1 MQMGFYNMIISA
13 EHLKVE
19 YGHSVVLSDIDFYV
33 NKGDYLNIIG
43 PNGSGKT
50 TLIKILTNLQKPS
63 QGKITI
69 APVVLGYL
77 PQHLSQ
83 SAQIPANVYEV
94 LKLSNA
100 KKPTDEAIKKLLSDM
115 GMVDFMY
122 QPMNKLSGGEQQRV
136 YIIRALLSNPDVL
149 ILDEPTSALD
159 PEFRKFFYAYIEKL
173 NDQGM
178 TIIHVTHDLSDGLRH
193 GSRILE
199 LDQVVKFFGTFEQ
212 YQLLGH
218 KKGGHHHHV

>member
-1 MQMGFYNMIISA
+1 MIIEA

-19 YGHSVVLSDIDFYV
+19 YGQSVVLSDINFYV

-50 TLIKILTNLQKPS
+50 TLIKLLTNLQKPS
-63 QGKITI
+63 QGKLII
-69 APVVLGYL
+69 APVVFGYL

-83 SAQIPANVYEV
+83 SAQLPANVYEV
-94 LKLSNA
+94 LKFSNA

-115 GMVDFMY
+115 GMLELMY
-122 QPMNKLSGGEQQRV
+122 HPMRKLSGGEQQRV

-173 NDQGM
+173 NDNGM

>member
-1 MQMGFYNMIISA
+1 MIISA
-13 EHLKVE
+13 EHVKVE
-19 YGHSVVLSDIDFYV
+19 YGNSVVLSDIDFYV

-50 TLIKILTNLQKPS
+50 TLIKLLTNLQKPS

-69 APVVLGYL
+69 APVVFGYL

-115 GMVDFMY
+115 GMLDFIY

-149 ILDEPTSALD
+149 ILDEPISALD

>member
-1 MQMGFYNMIISA
+1 MIISA
-13 EHLKVE
+13 EHVKVE
-19 YGHSVVLSDIDFYV
+19 YGNSVVLSDIDFYV

-50 TLIKILTNLQKPS
+50 TLIKLLTNLQKPS

-69 APVVLGYL
+69 APVVFGYL

-115 GMVDFMY
+115 GMLDFIY

>member
-1 MQMGFYNMIISA
+1 MGFYKMIISA

-19 YGHSVVLSDIDFYV
+19 YGNSVVLSDVDFYV

-50 TLIKILTNLQKPS
+50 TLIKLLTNLQKPS

-69 APVVLGYL
+69 APVVFGYL

-115 GMVDFMY
+115 GMLDFIY

>member
-1 MQMGFYNMIISA
+1 MIIEA

-19 YGHSVVLSDIDFYV
+19 YGQSVVLSDINFYV

-50 TLIKILTNLQKPS
+50 TLIKLLTNLQKPS
-63 QGKITI
+63 QGKLNI
-69 APVVLGYL
+69 APVVFGYL

-83 SAQIPANVYEV
+83 SAQLPANVYEV
-94 LKLSNA
+94 LKFSNA

-115 GMVDFMY
+115 GMLELMY
-122 QPMNKLSGGEQQRV
+122 HPMRKLSGGEQQRV

-173 NDQGM
+173 NDNGM

>member
-1 MQMGFYNMIISA
+1 MIISA

-19 YGHSVVLSDIDFYV
+19 YGNSVVLSDIDFYV

-63 QGKITI
+63 QGKISI
-69 APVVLGYL
+69 APVVFGYL

-100 KKPTDEAIKKLLSDM
+100 KKPTDDAIKKLLSDM
-115 GMVDFMY
+115 GMLDFMY
-122 QPMNKLSGGEQQRV
+122 QPMRKLSGGEQQRV
-136 YIIRALLSNPDVL
+136 YIIRALLSNPDLL

>member
-1 MQMGFYNMIISA
+1 MGFYNMIISA

-19 YGHSVVLSDIDFYV
+19 YGNSVVLSDIDFYV

-69 APVVLGYL
+69 APVVFGYL

-115 GMVDFMY
+115 GMLEFMY
-122 QPMNKLSGGEQQRV
+122 QPMRKLSGGEQQRV

>member
-1 MQMGFYNMIISA
+1 MIIEAQDLS
-13 EHLKVE
+13 VS
-19 YGHSVVLSDIDFYV
+19 YGHSIVLKDISFYV

-63 QGKITI
+63 QGKITV
-69 APVVLGYL
+69 APVVFGYL

-83 SAQIPANVYEV
+83 SAKLPATVYEV

-100 KKPTDEAIKKLLSDM
+100 IKPSDESIKTLLKDM
-115 GMVDFMY
+115 GMLALIHH
-122 QPMNKLSGGEQQRV
+122 PMRKLSGGEQQRV
-136 YIIRALLSNPDVL
+136 YIIRALLSNPEVL

-159 PEFRKFFYAYIEKL
+159 PEFRKFFYNYIEKL

-193 GSRILE
+193 GSKILE

-218 KKGGHHHHV
+218 KKGGHHHHA

>member
-1 MQMGFYNMIISA
+1 MIISA

-19 YGHSVVLSDIDFYV
+19 YGNSVVLSDIDFYV

-69 APVVLGYL
+69 APVVFGYL
-77 PQHLSQ
+77 PQHLSE

-100 KKPTDEAIKKLLSDM
+100 KKPSDEAIKKLLSDM
-115 GMVDFMY
+115 GMLDFMY
-122 QPMNKLSGGEQQRV
+122 QPMRKLSGGEQQRV

>member
-1 MQMGFYNMIISA
+1 MIISA
-13 EHLKVE
+13 EHVKVE
-19 YGHSVVLSDIDFYV
+19 YGNSVVLSDIDFYV

-50 TLIKILTNLQKPS
+50 TLIKLLTNLQKPS

-69 APVVLGYL
+69 APVVFGYL

-100 KKPTDEAIKKLLSDM
+100 KKPTDETIKKLLSDM
-115 GMVDFMY
+115 GMLDFIY

>member
-1 MQMGFYNMIISA
+1 MGFYNMIISA

-19 YGHSVVLSDIDFYV
+19 YGNSVVLSDIDFYV

-69 APVVLGYL
+69 APVVFGYL
-77 PQHLSQ
+77 PQHLSE

-100 KKPTDEAIKKLLSDM
+100 KKPSDEAIKKLLSDM
-115 GMVDFMY
+115 GMLDFMY
-122 QPMNKLSGGEQQRV
+122 QPMGKLSGGEQQRV

>member
-1 MQMGFYNMIISA
+1 MIIEA
-13 EHLKVE
+13 THLNVE
-19 YGHSVVLSDIDFYV
+19 YGHSVVLSDINFHV
-33 NKGDYLNIIG
+33 NQGDYLNIIG

-63 QGKITI
+63 QGNISI
-69 APVVLGYL
+69 APVVFGYL

-83 SAQIPANVYEV
+83 SAKLPATVYEV
-94 LKLSNA
+94 LKYSNLV
-100 KKPTDEAIKKLLSDM
+100 KPSDDSIKALLSDM
-115 GMVDFMY
+115 GMLELMY
-122 QPMNKLSGGEQQRV
+122 HPIKKLSGGEQQRV

-159 PEFRKFFYAYIEKL
+159 PEFRKFFYTYIEKL
-173 NDQGM
+173 NDNGM

-193 GSRILE
+193 GSKILE

>member
-1 MQMGFYNMIISA
+1 MIISA

-19 YGHSVVLSDIDFYV
+19 YGNSVVLSDIDFYV

-50 TLIKILTNLQKPS
+50 TLIKLLTNLQKPS

-69 APVVLGYL
+69 APVVFGYL

-115 GMVDFMY
+115 GMLDFIY

>member
-1 MQMGFYNMIISA
+1 MIIEA

-19 YGHSVVLSDIDFYV
+19 YGQSVVLSDINFYV

-50 TLIKILTNLQKPS
+50 TLIKLLTNLQKPS
-63 QGKITI
+63 QGKLII
-69 APVVLGYL
+69 APVVFGYL

-83 SAQIPANVYEV
+83 SAQLPANVYEV
-94 LKLSNA
+94 LKFSNA

-115 GMVDFMY
+115 GMLELMY
-122 QPMNKLSGGEQQRV
+122 HPMRKLSGGEQQRV

-173 NDQGM
+173 NDNGM

-199 LDQVVKFFGTFEQ
+199 LDQVVKFFGTFEH

>member
-1 MQMGFYNMIISA
+1 MGFYNMIISA

-19 YGHSVVLSDIDFYV
+19 YGNSVVLSDIDFYV

-69 APVVLGYL
+69 APVVFGYL
-77 PQHLSQ
+77 PQHLSE

-100 KKPTDEAIKKLLSDM
+100 KKPSDEAIKKLLSDM
-115 GMVDFMY
+115 GMLDFMY
-122 QPMNKLSGGEQQRV
+122 QPMRKLSGGEQQRV

>member
-1 MQMGFYNMIISA
+1 MIIQA
-13 EHLKVE
+13 EHVFVE
-19 YGHSVVLSDIDFYV
+19 YGKSMVLKDIQFQV

-50 TLIKILTNLQKPS
+50 TLIKILTNLQKPT

-69 APVVLGYL
+69 APVVFGYL
-77 PQHLSQ
+77 PQHLNQ
-83 SAQIPANVYEV
+83 SAKLPATVYEV
-94 LKLSNA
+94 LKLSNS
-100 KKPTDEAIKKLLSDM
+100 KRPSNDAIDTLLKAMDM
-115 GMVDFMY
+115 FDLKY
-122 QPMNKLSGGEQQRV
+122 HPMQRLSGGEQQRV
-136 YIIRALLSNPDVL
+136 YIIRALLSNPEVL

-159 PEFRKFFYAYIEKL
+159 PKFRQFFYNYIEKL

-193 GSRILE
+193 GSKILE

>member
-1 MQMGFYNMIISA
+1 MIIEA

-19 YGHSVVLSDIDFYV
+19 YGNSVVLSDISFYV
-33 NKGDYLNIIG
+33 NRGDYLNIIG

-50 TLIKILTNLQKPS
+50 TLIKLLTNLQKPT

-69 APVVLGYL
+69 APVVFGYL
-77 PQHLSQ
+77 PQHLTQ
-83 SAQIPANVYEV
+83 SAKLPATVYEV
-94 LKLSNA
+94 LKLSNS
-100 KKPTDEAIKKLLSDM
+100 KKPSDEAITALLTDM
-115 GMVDFMY
+115 GMLELKHH
-122 QPMNKLSGGEQQRV
+122 PMRKLSGGEQQRV

-159 PEFRKFFYAYIEKL
+159 PEFRKFFYTYIEKL
-173 NDQGM
+173 NDKGL

-199 LDQVVKFFGTFEQ
+199 LDQVVRFFGTFEQ

-218 KKGGHHHHV
+218 RKGGHHHHV

>member
-1 MQMGFYNMIISA
+1 MIISA
-13 EHLKVE
+13 EHVKVE
-19 YGHSVVLSDIDFYV
+19 YGNSVVLSDIDFYV

-50 TLIKILTNLQKPS
+50 TLIKLLTNLQKPS

-69 APVVLGYL
+69 APVVFGYL

-115 GMVDFMY
+115 GMLDFIY

-193 GSRILE
+193 GSKILE

>member
-1 MQMGFYNMIISA
+1 MIIEASN
-13 EHLKVE
+13 LVVE
-19 YGHSVVLSDIDFYV
+19 YGHSVVLKEVSFHV
-33 NKGDYLNIIG
+33 NRGDYLNIIG

-69 APVVLGYL
+69 APVVFGYL
-77 PQHLSQ
+77 PQHLTQ
-83 SAQIPANVYEV
+83 SAKLPATVYEV
-94 LKLSNA
+94 LKLSNTV
-100 KKPTDEAIKKLLSDM
+100 KPSDEAIKALLKDM
-115 GMVDFMY
+115 ELLEMMHH
-122 QPMNKLSGGEQQRV
+122 PMRRLSGGEQQRV

-159 PEFRKFFYAYIEKL
+159 PVFRKFFYNYIEKL

-193 GSRILE
+193 GSKILE

-218 KKGGHHHHV
+218 KKGGHHHA